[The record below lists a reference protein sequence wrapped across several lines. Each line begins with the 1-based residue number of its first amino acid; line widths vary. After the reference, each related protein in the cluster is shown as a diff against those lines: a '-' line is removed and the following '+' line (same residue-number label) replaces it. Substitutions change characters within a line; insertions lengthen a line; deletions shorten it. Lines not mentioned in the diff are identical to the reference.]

1 MFLGYGNSHE
11 EPYPLAFFT
20 RLSPVQHGFFTK
32 LSYVF
37 RTGAEFRVLNVLE

>member
-11 EPYPLAFFT
+11 EPYPLAFT
-20 RLSPVQHGFFTK
+20 RLRPVQHGFLTK

-37 RTGAEFRVLNVLE
+37 RTGAEFRVSNVLE